1 MPEATVAITF
11 NKNEIWKFG
20 TLTVSPFHW
29 LEAGYFYY
37 RPADLRWE
45 GDNVRGHYLDK
56 GFNVKFVHRPK
67 DNRFPTIAIGLDD
80 FAGTGYFS
88 KEYAVSTFVL
98 GNFKSSLGIGWGKF
112 AGESSFENPL
122 SFISDDLIFRPI
134 ESSNRS
140 RGGNPSYDKWFR
152 GDASLFGGIE
162 YISPHLKGLKI
173 KLEYDPFNYFDFSAV
188 QRPDALASLRNKT
201 KNINF
206 GIGYQLN
213 DFVSIDASYIKGN
226 TFNLNFNI
234 ALNFNKDF
242 VKKEKFKSNIE
253 LKDFQKNS
261 KNNFYENLL
270 YNLNKNN
277 LFLQTANLD
286 KNELEITISAT
297 NYRNAVRSGS
307 YAAKISQDVANYS
320 NIDLSVIKVTHL
332 NAGIEL
338 NQISFIS
345 NHLSNQFVPMEVK
358 VRNTDIS
365 SGKTNS
371 YISDEFQP
379 ILKMPIIF
387 SSISPS
393 VISHIGNPEK
403 FYFGG
408 LNLKYSGE
416 IQFKR
421 NLILTTELNQPIYN
435 NLEDTISGPGSKME
449 HVRTDLVQYLK
460 EDDIFISRAQLDF
473 IWSPMREIYAKVS
486 GGIFENMYAGIGGEI
501 LYKPFDKNYSIGF
514 ELFEVKQR
522 DFRQRFGFKNYKTTT
537 GHISYSHIFAKD
549 VEAKISYG
557 RYLAKDDGFTLDLG
571 RRTRSGFKAGIYFSR
586 TNVSDEIFGEGSF
599 DKGFYIQVPLDLFSN
614 KYNGQYSTLKIS
626 PLTRDGGAKLIHDKD
641 LRGLIHNSSRYEL
654 SKQWRGYLD

>member
-586 TNVSDEIFGEGSF
+586 TNVSDELFGEGSF